1 MSAMVSAKK
10 ARSRSARFSE
20 ILLASAAAV
29 SLFGVPAFAQT
40 ADQPGAAP
48 TGGGLEEIVVT
59 ARKRS
64 EDIQTVPVSITAI
77 SADTIQELSVRN
89 FQDLRGFVPNLNITP
104 MTGGI
109 GGQVPGA
116 VNLTIRGIGQG
127 SNQVNVD
134 PGVGLYVNDLYV
146 ARADG
151 NEYGFFDLDNF
162 QTLRGPQ
169 GTLFGKNT
177 LGGAVLINTKL
188 PTMNEYGGYLDVRVG
203 NYNTIDTEGALN
215 VPITDKVAI
224 RLSFRTD
231 NADGYITHL
240 LNSGTSDALN
250 DQTVRFQVRAK
261 PTDNFTVD
269 FLAEYSNSSTDGT
282 ASIETLCYNNAGY
295 TGDYN
300 LVHTTPY
307 CTNYGPPNLGYYKV
321 LGGATLSTPTDT
333 APGGVNAGNGY
344 SAGQGPFAKLKIGTL
359 NLRMVYDFDDN
370 LSLKSV
376 TGFRRTSDNYYSPT
390 VDAPSDIYAELDYD
404 TTTQISQ
411 EFDLNG
417 RYLDGDLTFVAG
429 LYYIQQNTGFDQDT
443 GPDWDDPVGYY
454 YIASNDFTSKAAFAQ
469 GTYKF
474 FDNLDLTVGGRYNID
489 TKNAQSSVF
498 DQTVGGNGAST
509 PAYCAGAKFGF
520 AAAFTTGGARCGGF
534 YTGAATHN
542 WYDFTPRAQLDY
554 HITPDAFAYVSYSAG
569 YQTGG
574 FNQQLGTN
582 LGGGLISY
590 NPEKV
595 HAYEGGL
602 KTEWFDH
609 TLRVNADGFYQF
621 FLDYQATIAV
631 TYNTVSTRA
640 VQNAASAHEDGAEA
654 DVEYLPIPD
663 LVIRANGA
671 YLQQAYDQIGKGVNL
686 TLTTPV
692 TTAPQFQ
699 GSIEANYTYHL
710 PSEATLVS
718 DLSYHWQ
725 GSTPSCTPLGSCE
738 VPNYGIWNFR
748 VDYISADGAWKF
760 GLWST
765 NITNQLYFLSY
776 NATPSTSSGGT
787 GVVTVQP
794 GVPREFGAEVKYS
807 FNGAAA
813 EPPVSTPYTPPP
825 VQAPMAAPSVAH
837 SYMVFFD
844 FNKSDL
850 TSQAVAI
857 VDQAAKNASPAKA
870 TQLVVTGHTDTVGSA
885 EYNMRLS
892 RRRAE
897 SVAAELEKQGIP
909 SSEIEIVAK
918 GKTDLLV
925 PTADGV
931 REPQNRRVQIVY
943 GGAMS

>member
-1 MSAMVSAKK
+1 MVSAKK

-64 EDIQTVPVSITAI
+64 EDIQTTPVSITAL
-77 SADTIQELSVRN
+77 SADTISELSIRN

-109 GGQVPGA
+109 GNQVPGA

-134 PGVGLYVNDLYV
+134 PGVGLYINDLYV

-151 NEYGFFDLDNF
+151 NEYGLFDLDST
-162 QTLRGPQ
+162 QILKGPQ

-177 LGGAVLINTKL
+177 LGGAVLVTTKTPIL
-188 PTMNEYGGYLDVRVG
+188 DQYSGYLDVRVG

-215 VPITDKVAI
+215 VPLNDKIAMRI
-224 RLSFRTD
+224 SFRTD

-240 LNSGTSDALN
+240 LNSGTSNNLN
-250 DQTVRFQVRAK
+250 DQTVRFQLRAK
-261 PTDNFTVD
+261 PIDNLTID
-269 FLAEYSNSSTDGT
+269 LLAEYSNSNTNGT
-282 ASIETLCYNNAGY
+282 ASIETNCYNNAGY

-300 LVHTTPY
+300 LVHTVPY
-307 CTNYGPPNLGYYKV
+307 CTLYGPPNLGYYKV

-333 APGGVNAGNGY
+333 ATGTTVIGAGVGHGY
-344 SAGQGPFAKLKIGTL
+344 SAGQAPFAALKIGTL
-359 NLRMVYDFDDN
+359 NLRMVYDIDDN
-370 LSLKSV
+370 LSIKSV

-390 VDAPSDIYAELDYD
+390 VDAPNDIYAELDYD
-404 TTTQISQ
+404 TTQQVS
-411 EFDLNG
+411 EEVDLNG

-429 LYYIQQNTGFDQDT
+429 LYYIEQDTGFDQDT
-443 GPDWDDPVGYY
+443 GPDWDDPIGYY
-454 YIASNDFTSKAAFAQ
+454 YIASNDFTSKAAFFQ
-469 GTYKF
+469 GTYKI
-474 FDNLDLTVGGRYNID
+474 FDQLDLTIGARYNMD
-489 TKNAQSSVF
+489 TKDAQSSVF
-498 DQTVGGNGAST
+498 DQGTNAAPYCSGSKYGFANAFQNGAI
-509 PAYCAGAKFGF
+509 
-520 AAAFTTGGARCGGF
+520 CGQ
-534 YTGAATHN
+534 TLRGAATHN
-542 WYDFTPRAQLDY
+542 WYDFTPRGQLDY
-554 HITPDAFAYVSYSAG
+554 RWTPDFMTYVSATSG
-569 YQTGG
+569 YQSGG

-582 LGGGLISY
+582 LGGGLIPY
-590 NPEKV
+590 QPEKV
-595 HAYEGGL
+595 WSYEGGI
-602 KTEWFDH
+602 KSEWLDH
-609 TLRVNADGFYQF
+609 TLRVNVDGFYQF
-621 FLDYQATIAV
+621 FTNEQATIAV

-654 DVEYLPIPD
+654 EVEYLPMPD
-663 LVIRANGA
+663 LVLRVNGA
-671 YLQQAYDQIGKGVNL
+671 YLNQAYDKIQPGVTSV

-692 TTAPQFQ
+692 TTAPHFQ
-699 GSIEANYTYHL
+699 GSLEANYTYHL

-725 GSTPSCTPLGSCE
+725 GSTPSCTPLGSCD

-794 GVPREFGAEVKYS
+794 GMPREFGAEVKYS
-807 FNGAAA
+807 FSGAAA

-857 VDQAAKNASPAKA
+857 VDQAAKNATPAKA

-897 SVAAELEKQGIP
+897 SVAAELEKRGIP